1 MVGLANEFWK
11 LPYLE
16 QELSCM
22 AVRVEE
28 RGLFSISMNQ
38 VYWEWGTSIDTG
50 LGQMRTLD
58 LFDLGLFMDI

>member
-1 MVGLANEFWK
+1 
-11 LPYLE
+11 
-16 QELSCM
+16 M